1 MLSSNKLKFSLQQV
15 FYLIF
20 AVIGT
25 VVVLY
30 YGSTLIV
37 PLIVALFCAVV
48 FIKPIDKLI
57 QKGLP
62 EWLSI
67 SISILIFLVVS
78 TGVFVVIFWQFNVIS
93 QDLPEIKTKGGDM
106 YNMIANWSVRQF
118 GYNIFESLSESG
130 ELFKTLKSY
139 VAVWASS
146 LASFVTQMVM
156 VLVYL
161 VFILMQRKTFK
172 KFIYKSFSEDKKET
186 IASIIKQSKKSITNY
201 ILGKGII
208 ILILFV
214 VYYIGFLLVGVPHA
228 LFLALFASIFSII
241 PYIGNVIGGGVAAG
255 LATLYSGV
263 GAGILVVAVISVAQV
278 AESYVLTPFII
289 GDQIDLNPFITI
301 FGVVAFSLLW
311 GMIGTIIALP
321 ILGVIK
327 VVVSHIEGMGNFK
340 VLLEKE
346 KD

>member
-1 MLSSNKLKFSLQQV
+1 MLSSSKLKFSLQQV

-25 VVVLY
+25 VAVLY

-93 QDLPEIKTKGGDM
+93 QDLPEIKTKGEDM

-146 LASFVTQMVM
+146 FASFVTQMVM

-327 VVVSHIEGMGNFK
+327 VVVSHIEGMENFK